1 MRLPKIL
8 QLSKEQLPSVDDF
21 GFSDSEVARLLALS
35 KVPKPV
41 IFENDRLLILD
52 QRLLPHKI
60 EYIEA
65 KSWQA
70 CRDAIKDM
78 AIRGAP
84 IIGVCGAYGVALAA
98 FHDRS
103 NFDKACEELKNARP
117 TAVNLAWAV
126 DKVCRES
133 EGNHHLA
140 AEVAQRV
147 ELDDHKRSFA
157 LARNG
162 AKLINENFIVLTHC
176 NTGSLAAGG
185 FGTALGAI
193 AWAHI
198 VEGKFFSVINTET
211 RPYLQ
216 GARLTS
222 FELMSMG
229 VKNFLIPD
237 MAVAHYMGRGRVSMV
252 IVGADRIV
260 RNGDTANKI
269 GTRTIAICA
278 KESLIPF
285 YVSAPR
291 STFDLSQESG
301 NEIPIEERPED
312 EVAEIKGT
320 RIAPMG
326 VKILNPAFDVT
337 PSEYISGFVTESGV
351 IKSSDIAY
359 LS

>member
-1 MRLPKIL
+1 M
-8 QLSKEQLPSVDDF
+8 DDF
-21 GFSDSEVARLLALS
+21 GFSDSEVLRLLSLS
-35 KVPKPV
+35 KVPKAI
-41 IFENDRLLILD
+41 IFKKDRILILD

-65 KSWQA
+65 KTWQA

-84 IIGVCGAYGVALAA
+84 VIGVCGAYGVALAA
-98 FHDRS
+98 FYDRL
-103 NFDKACEELKNARP
+103 NFDKACGELKNARP
-117 TAVNLAWAV
+117 TAINLVWAV
-126 DKVCRES
+126 DKVCMES
-133 EGNHHLA
+133 QGNHNLA
-140 AEVAQRV
+140 FEIAERI

-162 AKLINENFIVLTHC
+162 AKLINNNFIVLTHC

-193 AWAHI
+193 AWAHM

-229 VKNFLIPD
+229 VRNFLMPD
-237 MAVAHYMGRGRVSMV
+237 MAVAHYMGRGRISMV

-291 STFDLSQESG
+291 STFDLSLSCG
-301 NEIPIEERPED
+301 NEIPIEERPEQ
-312 EVAEIKGT
+312 EVAEIKGI
-320 RIAPMG
+320 RIAPTG

-337 PSEYISGFVTESGV
+337 PSEFISGYVTESGV

>member
-1 MRLPKIL
+1 M
-8 QLSKEQLPSVDDF
+8 DDF

-41 IFENDRLLILD
+41 IFKKDRILILD
-52 QRLLPHKI
+52 QRLLPHKV

-70 CRDAIKDM
+70 CRDAIKNM

-98 FHDRS
+98 LHDRL

-126 DKVCRES
+126 DKVCKES
-133 EGNHHLA
+133 EGNRQLA
-140 AEVAQRV
+140 VEIAERI

-162 AKLINENFIVLTHC
+162 AQLIGDNMTVLTHC

-193 AWAHI
+193 AWAYI
-198 VEGKFFSVINTET
+198 VEGKKFDVINTET

-222 FELMSMG
+222 FELMQMG
-229 VKNFLIPD
+229 VANFLIPD
-237 MAVAHYMGRGRVSMV
+237 MAVAHYIGRGRICMV
-252 IVGADRIV
+252 IVGADRV
-260 RNGDTANKI
+260 VSNGDTANKI

-291 STFDLSQESG
+291 SSFDLSLLSG
-301 NEIPIEERPED
+301 CDIPIEERPEE
-312 EVAEIKGT
+312 EVAVIKGT
-320 RIAPMG
+320 RIPPVG

-337 PSEYISGFVTESGV
+337 PSEYISGYVTESGV
-351 IKSSDIAY
+351 IKSADIAY

>member
-1 MRLPKIL
+1 M
-8 QLSKEQLPSVDDF
+8 DDF
-21 GFSDSEVARLLALS
+21 GFSDNEVARLLTLS
-35 KVPKPV
+35 KVPKPI
-41 IFENDRLLILD
+41 IFKKDMVLILD

-65 KSWQA
+65 KSWQV
-70 CRDAIKDM
+70 CRDGIKDM

-98 FHDRS
+98 LYDS
-103 NFDKACEELKNARP
+103 MNFNKACYELKNTRP
-117 TAVNLAWAV
+117 TAVNLSWAV
-126 DKVCRES
+126 DKVCNES
-133 EGNHHLA
+133 KCNHHLA
-140 AEVAQRV
+140 FDIAQRI

-162 AKLINENFIVLTHC
+162 AKLINDNITVLTHC

-198 VEGKFFSVINTET
+198 IEDKKFEVINTET

-222 FELMSMG
+222 FELMHIG
-229 VKNFLIPD
+229 VNNFLIPD
-237 MAVAHYMGRGRVSMV
+237 MAVAHYMGQGRIEMV

-260 RNGDTANKI
+260 KNGDTANKI
-269 GTRTIAICA
+269 GTMTIAICA
-278 KESLIPF
+278 KESGIPF
-285 YVSAPR
+285 YVSAPK
-291 STFDLSQESG
+291 STFDMSMERGS
-301 NEIPIEERPED
+301 EIPIEERAEE
-312 EVAEIKGT
+312 EVAQIKGI
-320 RIAPMG
+320 RIAPEG

-337 PSEYISGFVTESGV
+337 PSKLVSGYVTENGV
-351 IKSSDIAY
+351 LKSADIAY